1 MNLFT
6 HLEVEFVK
14 DFGRQR
20 RLFRVLSAYLFFFKL
35 FIDAKITW
43 DLASNVKNT
52 YFKLFTENE

>member
-20 RLFRVLSAYLFFFKL
+20 RLFRVLSAYLFFFQIIHRREDYMGFSIKREKYIL
-35 FIDAKITW
+35 
-43 DLASNVKNT
+43 
-52 YFKLFTENE
+52 

>member
-20 RLFRVLSAYLFFFKL
+20 RLFRVLPRTCFFFKL